1 MFSGIW
7 AKITG
12 ALALLSGVLFVWAK
26 SERKAKQEAQH
37 EAKVKD
43 KLIEIDAEQEVFEQE
58 IRKNEQKRINRKVK
72 NSQYASRRDRASKL

>member
-26 SERKAKQEAQH
+26 SERKAKQEAQK
-37 EAKVKD
+37 EVRIKD
-43 KLIEIDAEQEVFEQE
+43 KLIEIDAEQEVFEQQV
-58 IRKNEQKRINRKVK
+58 RKDEQKRINKRVK
-72 NSQYASRRDRASKL
+72 NSQFASRRDRASKL